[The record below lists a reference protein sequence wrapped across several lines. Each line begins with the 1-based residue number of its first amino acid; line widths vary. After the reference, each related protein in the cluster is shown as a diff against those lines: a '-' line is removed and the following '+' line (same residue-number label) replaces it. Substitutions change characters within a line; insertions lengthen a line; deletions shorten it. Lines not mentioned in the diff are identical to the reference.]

1 MATYEQ
7 LQFTSYTDVIVPF
20 TTNNS
25 LGVTDSCT
33 IQLTGYTLPET
44 PFTFTAYLSALEN
57 TYIGASMDKL
67 IWDMGDGT
75 FKTGVSVT
83 HHYPFPGLY
92 EVTTIFTNQN
102 GVTHK
107 NRLKQLLRV
116 YNYIP
121 DSLVWYTP
129 SIADEQG
136 GQPERVLAGKP
147 SNDLT
152 IYRMNSWQSWPVVSG
167 DGGYYINLFSSGSK
181 SRPLTSK
188 QYNENADSHF
198 VGSWRFVKNANSR
211 EPVERVQ
218 TDNDF
223 IYVKK
228 ENNDIVRTTPEDSS
242 AMFAGTSGVISV
254 NYIDDNPNRLTSS
267 RPTTQNNN
275 TAPATLVVEGLSEA
289 ETQLANIGSEDK
301 DIILYASFDTS
312 KFPVTVDDGEITR
325 FELLKQNYFQI
336 YETQKVGLP
345 IQVKFNYPHK
355 LIVNSNGIPE
365 SGFDIKG
372 YKLNNSPI
380 STTIRTSDLD
390 SNPLCTSSI
399 LPLSSRW
406 AAPTTAFSGGDVTTD
421 VLTGQAFVTM
431 YLSGPGTT
439 FDVVET
445 PYKSTED
452 FKVWDI
458 GQIVPKNEAN
468 KYVRVIIA
476 DRGTDEPMS
485 LGFGLEDRWRMIT
498 ILFSELEP
506 GQAAELLAMGHND
519 YMYPGGRPRNWHTKS
534 GEIYYGYVAAG
545 SNYSSSTAVDMH
557 IKEVQEEFTTNG
569 SLLCITSMN
578 QEVIDYKADL
588 NKYRIFAQCLIDP
601 PLSFT
606 YEVSYYYITNPTNDI
621 IWQLKPSYHREYS
634 YGDDGMTQTYTP
646 PISTRTPGNSGMY
659 GMAVEPVGDM
669 IAVDGDTDKVIRY
682 WRGRNLRAEFAIRD
696 VMPDEIRSNHYPDNP
711 DNYGYTP
718 SSVSM
723 DKNMDY
729 WVSFYDAVSTVKFSG
744 ETNLPIAYAAP
755 NDQNALILSRSQ
767 STSSH
772 WTEDSDYSINT
783 VDGRPGEYGENLIT
797 PAVVETCKNNDI
809 VVTYT
814 NPLCSF
820 IARFDSTGKELFRYE
835 LPGEDLY
842 FSGDICVDLSDH
854 IWALAESTG
863 LTYDGQPDMGNPYS
877 VLYSL
882 NENLTLRY
890 AVSSLEGTSFQDML
904 KPAPAV
910 HEEHE
915 IIVNME
921 QTYDFLK
928 QEYFESAILIEGYG
942 DAPNPVLTLFEGNTY
957 HFQNQYF
964 NNGQHDFRFQT
975 ITDSNSATPLSAEP
989 IEWSTTGGELTE
1001 NVAGYGTARNSIY
1014 VTKDTPSKFLMVDQ
1028 NYPRTLI
1035 IGIQVVKKPIV
1046 GSRTA
1051 ESFSRMNNAS
1061 FLAIDN
1067 NQNVWVSW
1075 GKRFCS
1081 RLNPKRRMFDTTVAV
1096 GSAFYDPRYDSLSAE
1111 TYERRDNADRRSA
1124 IEGLACD
1131 TANNLLVVQNHDKI
1145 VYSMNSDNPVLS
1157 AYIKVQSEQT
1167 PYEDF
1172 NWVESLCSNNLADSE
1187 SFLLYPDSYMTK
1199 EQIKVFLGNV
1209 NFTGSAQ
1216 QKIEAYNNY
1225 QNIMAGV
1232 SGNMSFRTCH
1242 GANPV
1247 SATGFESEIR
1257 ALGDWTGWRW
1267 INKYDERPEASDET
1281 TGFVSITG
1289 ASEEFSLLPQTGTHE
1304 VVKINEDIDFAERIR
1319 TFMKQPAL
1327 INNTKLYTDF
1337 NNAVFGTKGRSI
1349 DELGKRIYE
1358 RIANYTS
1365 NTVDIDTCTVDAL
1378 YGMSQMVGQE
1388 LQKVGY
1394 SIPSDMKRIVDLLSI
1409 NFSKLRGTRVVQK
1422 QDFEKFGNW
1431 DQNTAG
1437 INLGPELVFVFD
1449 WKHDHGYGSND
1460 YIRYNGEYYESLDS
1474 VPLGLSP
1481 RSPEGE
1487 KYWKKWPGGIIRTMD
1502 KKRAMHL
1509 YKTIK
1514 NPTEQFDD
1522 WYIENVPVRKKL
1534 IQNIPMTIDE
1544 RLVIHNEHKNKYTL
1558 AQARMIYFEDGRTY
1572 KMDLK
1577 QSDKGKYI
1585 SVTSPNVR
1593 DDLQEY
1599 ISTTEYTPLYT
1610 MIDNVITVIGD
1621 SDNRNLTIV
1630 LLRNRLY
1637 RFEIDSIDHPIIIT
1651 ESPGASASPVAYIND
1666 QYVEYGKLTIRTDDD
1681 PVWGPLPEKLYYQ
1694 SANDPSISGTILL
1707 RDPEDLPGYSTKYDG
1722 LTAYSLNISVSSHN
1736 DLDRLGWG
1744 LSFPEGENAW
1754 QYHSIYEYIPTPPE
1768 NVVYKNNII
1777 DWDNTMTTID
1787 FDSIQGG
1794 NAYDEWFGDGG
1805 IAEIMINKKLREGL
1819 DLTSGIDSDINNNNA
1834 I

>member
-1 MATYEQ
+1 MATYEK
-7 LQFTSYTDVIVPF
+7 LQFSSYTDVVVPF
-20 TTNNS
+20 VSDNS

-44 PFTFTAYLSALEN
+44 PFTFTAYLSALDN

-75 FKTGVSVT
+75 YKTGVSVE
-83 HHYPFPGLY
+83 HHYQFPGLY

-107 NRLKQLLRV
+107 NRLKQLVRV

-147 SNDLT
+147 SNDLS

-181 SRPLTSK
+181 SRPLTKK

-198 VGSWRFVKNANSR
+198 VGSWRFIANSESR
-211 EPVERVQ
+211 EPIERVQ
-218 TDNDF
+218 TVNDF

-228 ENNDIVRTTPEDSS
+228 ENNNIVRTTPEDST
-242 AMFAGTSGVISV
+242 AMFAGTSGMVTV
-254 NYIDDNPNRLTSS
+254 NYLDDNPNRLTSS
-267 RPTTQNNN
+267 RPTTPSNN
-275 TAPATLVVEGLSEA
+275 TAPAKLVVEGLSDA
-289 ETQLANIGSEDK
+289 ETALANIDSEDK

-312 KFPVTVDDGEITR
+312 KFPVTKDDGEITK
-325 FELLKQNYFQI
+325 FELLKKNYFQI

-355 LIVNSNGIPE
+355 LLVNSNGIPE
-365 SGFDIKG
+365 PGFDIKG

-380 STTIRTSDLD
+380 STTIRASDLYN
-390 SNPLCTSSI
+390 NPICTNSI

-406 AAPTTAFSGGDVTTD
+406 QAPTAAFSGGDVTTD

-431 YLSGPGTT
+431 YLSGPGTS
-439 FDVVET
+439 FNIVET
-445 PYKSTED
+445 PYKSDED

-476 DRGTDEPMS
+476 DRGTNEPVP
-485 LGFGLEDRWRMIT
+485 LGFGLQDRWRMVT

-506 GQAAELLAMGHND
+506 GQAAELKAVGHNE
-519 YMYPGGRPRNWHTKS
+519 YVYPGGRPRNWFTKS
-534 GEIYYGYVAAG
+534 GEVYYGYVAAG
-545 SNYSSSTAVDMH
+545 SNYDDPKAVDMH
-557 IKEVQEEFTTNG
+557 IKQYNEEYSTNG
-569 SLLCITSMN
+569 SLLCVTSMN
-578 QEVIDYKADL
+578 QDVIDYKADL
-588 NKYRIFAQCLIDP
+588 NRYRIFAQCLIDP

-606 YEVSYYYITNPTNDI
+606 YEVSYYYITNPSNDV

-634 YGDDGMTQTYTP
+634 YGDDGLTQTYTP

-669 IAVDGDTDKVIRY
+669 IAVDGDTDKIIRY
-682 WRGRNLRAEFAIRD
+682 WRGRNLRAEFAIND
-696 VMPDEIRSNHYPDNP
+696 VMPAEIRRHHYPENP

-723 DKNMDY
+723 DKEMDY
-729 WVSFYDAVSTVKFSG
+729 WVTFYDTVSTVKFSG

-755 NDQNALILSRSQ
+755 NVINNLVQARSQ
-767 STSSH
+767 STSSS
-772 WTEDSDYSINT
+772 WSEDAEFSINV
-783 VDGRPGEYGENLIT
+783 VDGRPGEYGESLIVPT
-797 PAVVETCKNNDI
+797 VVETCKNNDI

-820 IARFDSTGKELFRYE
+820 VARYDPTGNELYRYE

-842 FSGDICVDLSDH
+842 FSGDVCVDLSDH
-854 IWALAESTG
+854 IWLLAESTG
-863 LTYDGQPDMGNPYS
+863 LTYDGQPDLGNPYS

-890 AVSSLEGTSFQDML
+890 AISSLEGTSFQDML

-910 HEEHE
+910 HEVHD
-915 IIVNME
+915 IVINME
-921 QTYDFLK
+921 QTYDFIR
-928 QEYFESAILIEGYG
+928 QEYYESAILIEGFG
-942 DAPNPVLTLFEGNTY
+942 DKPNPTLTLYEGNTY

-975 ITDSNSATPLSAEP
+975 ITDTNSATPLSADA
-989 IEWSTTGGELTE
+989 IEWDTTGAALEE

-1014 VTKDTPSKFLMVDQ
+1014 ITKDTPTEFLMVDQ
-1028 NYPRTLI
+1028 NFSSTLV
-1035 IGIQVVKKPIV
+1035 IGIKVIKKPIV
-1046 GSRTA
+1046 GSRAA
-1051 ESFSRMNNAS
+1051 ESFKYMNNAS
-1061 FLAIDN
+1061 FIAIDN

-1096 GSAFYDPRYDSLSAE
+1096 GSAYYDPRYDSLSAS
-1111 TYERRDNADRRSA
+1111 TYDRRDNADRRSA

-1157 AYIKVQSEQT
+1157 AYIKIQSGDI
-1167 PYEDF
+1167 PYENF
-1172 NWVESLCSNNLADSE
+1172 NWVESLCSTKLADSE
-1187 SFLLYPDSYMTK
+1187 SFLLYPDTYMTK
-1199 EQIKVFLGNV
+1199 EQIQVFLKNT

-1225 QNIMAGV
+1225 QNIMSGI

-1289 ASEEFSLLPQTGTHE
+1289 MSEEFSLLPQTGTHE
-1304 VVKINEDIDFAERIR
+1304 VVKINEDYDFAERIR
-1319 TFMKQPAL
+1319 TFMKQPTL
-1327 INNTKLYTDF
+1327 INNTKLYMDF

-1349 DELGKRIYE
+1349 EELGKRIFE

-1365 NTVDIDTCTVDAL
+1365 NNSDIDTCTVDAL
-1378 YGMSQMVGQE
+1378 YGMSQMVGQQ

-1394 SIPSDMKRIVDLLSI
+1394 SIPSDMKRIMDLLSI
-1409 NFSKLRGTRVVQK
+1409 NFTKLRGTRVVEK
-1422 QDFEKFGNW
+1422 MDFEKFGNW
-1431 DQNTAG
+1431 EQDTTG
-1437 INLGPELVFVFD
+1437 INLGPELLFVFN
-1449 WKHDHGYGSND
+1449 WMPDHGYSSND
-1460 YIRYNGEYYESLDS
+1460 YTRYHGEYYESVES
-1474 VPLGLSP
+1474 VPLGVSP
-1481 RSPEGE
+1481 GSPDG
-1487 KYWKKWPGGIIRTMD
+1487 KQYWKKWPGGIIRTMD
-1502 KKRAMHL
+1502 KKRAKIL
-1509 YKTIK
+1509 YQTYK
-1514 NPTEQFDD
+1514 NVDMSFDE
-1522 WYIENVPVRKKL
+1522 WYDINVPIKRKL
-1534 IQNIPMTIDE
+1534 VQNIPMEIDKK
-1544 RLVIHNEHKNKYTL
+1544 LVIHNEHKDEYSL
-1558 AQARMIYFEDGRTY
+1558 VQARMIYFEDGRTY
-1572 KMDLK
+1572 KMVLENDGERSYLNV
-1577 QSDKGKYI
+1577 S
-1585 SVTSPNVR
+1585 SPNTR
-1593 DDLQEY
+1593 DDIPEH
-1599 ISTTEYTPLYT
+1599 ITTNGFTPLYT
-1610 MIDNVITVIGD
+1610 IQDDIVTVIGD
-1621 SDNRNLTIV
+1621 TDNTNLTIV

-1651 ESPGASASPVAYIND
+1651 ETPGASASPVPYIND
-1666 QYVEYGKLTIRTDDD
+1666 QYVEYGKLTIKTDDD
-1681 PVWGPLPEKLYYQ
+1681 PVWGPLPDKLYYQ

-1707 RDPEDLPGYSTKYDG
+1707 KNAQDLPGYSTQYDG
-1722 LTAYSLNISVSSHN
+1722 LTAYSLNITVSSHGE
-1736 DLDRLGWG
+1736 LDRLGWG
-1744 LSFPEGENAW
+1744 LSFPEGGNAW
-1754 QYHSIYEYIPTPPE
+1754 QFHSIYEYVETPQE
-1768 NVVYKNNII
+1768 KEVFKNNII
-1777 DWDNTMTTID
+1777 DWDNSMTTLEY
-1787 FDSIQGG
+1787 DSIIG
-1794 NAYDEWFGDGG
+1794 NDSYNEWFGVDG

-1819 DLTSGIDSDINNNNA
+1819 DLVNGIESDINNNNA